1 MGVMAG
7 LLALPAS
14 AEAMTVRVAI
24 RPGPLG
30 ITAASASAFRLPSG
44 TGDGVTL
51 TSALSPFTV
60 TDATGTGAGWHVLM
74 SASAWSTDPDDGAAV
89 PMPAGSLV
97 MDAPTVVAEGTS
109 SGPPVM
115 APGPYVFEPGAGP
128 VVIATALP
136 EAGMGTYDFSA
147 APLTLHAPLGIS
159 DRTYGAS
166 VSVVV
171 AAGP

>member
-1 MGVMAG
+1 MGVTAG

-14 AEAMTVRVAI
+14 AEAMTVRLDI

-30 ITAASASAFRLPSG
+30 ITAASANQFRPRSG

-51 TSALSPFTV
+51 TSTVSGFTV
-60 TDATGTGAGWHVLM
+60 TDATGTGAGWHVMM
-74 SASAWSTDPDDGAAV
+74 SASAWSTDPDGAVV
-89 PMPAGSLV
+89 PMPPGSLG
-97 MDAPTVVAEGTS
+97 MEAPNVVAEGTS
-109 SGPPVM
+109 SAPPLVS
-115 APGPYVFEPGAGP
+115 PGPYGFEPGARP
-128 VVIATALP
+128 LVIATAPP

-147 APLTLHAPLGIS
+147 APLTLQAPLGTA